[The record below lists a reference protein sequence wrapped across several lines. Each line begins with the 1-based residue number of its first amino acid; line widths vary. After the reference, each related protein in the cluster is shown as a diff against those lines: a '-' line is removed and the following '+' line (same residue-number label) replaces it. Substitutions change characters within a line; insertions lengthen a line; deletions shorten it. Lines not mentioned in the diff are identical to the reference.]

1 MASTLVQFRADSAAK
16 DTAIGICEKL
26 GLDLQSY
33 LRMCISRLI
42 YENGIPFTMN
52 VNSMSMKEGGTA
64 KTTAEIVQN
73 NNQSKKDSNL
83 LKMFVNILRK
93 SHFSCVKVI
102 SAILNL

>member
-73 NNQSKKDSNL
+73 NNQR
-83 LKMFVNILRK
+83 MFVNILRK

>member
-16 DTAIGICEKL
+16 DTAICICEKL

-52 VNSMSMKEGGTA
+52 VNNMSMREGGTA
-64 KTTAEIVQN
+64 KATAEIVQN
-73 NNQSKKDSNL
+73 TE
-83 LKMFVNILRK
+83 ITGARK
-93 SHFSCVKVI
+93 TVI
-102 SAILNL
+102 Y